1 MKTLD
6 NLKDELSSL
15 YGSLLTNIEPPEL
28 NLMMVFILSSF
39 SHDFPEI
46 KSKIYR
52 LDSTS
57 TNNKIYI
64 ESLSDEFLEIQYTL
78 PISKLSTISS
88 QFRDVVDNFEFDT
101 FDESY
106 IIQLTNQ
113 YINSMSSY
121 YTPQKP
127 PILSDSTGEFITIT
141 KDVVVLYKEERIIN
155 PAQISEHIYSILR
168 IYAFYKFID
177 FIINKQFS
185 NLLETNQK
193 VFELLYGAV
202 AADISTGDTESI
214 ASVSLSGLSVS
225 FNNKLN
231 QYSSSL
237 SSLASGF
244 TNPTFIQEMNKMK
257 DKYISQFKRKKSVFY
272 NYLY

>member
-6 NLKDELSSL
+6 DLKGEISSL
-15 YGSLLTNIEPPEL
+15 YGTLLTNIEPPEL
-28 NLMMVFILSSF
+28 TLMMVFILSSF

-46 KSKIYR
+46 KSKICR

-57 TNNKIYI
+57 TSSKLYI

-78 PISKLSTISS
+78 PIRKLSEISA
-88 QFRDVVDNFEFDT
+88 QFRDIINTFEFDSL
-101 FDESY
+101 DESY
-106 IIQLTNQ
+106 VIQLTTQ

-127 PILSDSTGEFITIT
+127 PIISDNTGEFITIT
-141 KDVVVLYKEERIIN
+141 KDVVILYKEERIIN
-155 PAQISEHIYSILR
+155 PAQIPEHIYSILR
-168 IYAFYKFID
+168 IYTFYKFIE

-185 NLLETNQK
+185 NLIETNQK

-202 AADISTGDTESI
+202 ATDLSSGDTESI

-257 DKYISQFKRKKSVFY
+257 DKYISQFKRKKSMFY